1 MLRVQGCWIRD
12 SFRNH
17 TCYTHNAGNF
27 TTTAQTFKES
37 EPNKSSTMQASC
49 CNRQMLSCGRKK
61 FDLPAPFASDS
72 CVLEN
77 FELPDKRNR
86 EYLIKQHDED
96 SKKQKP
102 TSQNPVLFGEQAK
115 SSIENSSG
123 SDLSS
128 QNLGL
133 VELSTFFSSTL
144 CRFGLPVSFVV
155 CTFRLDILIWNTDFM
170 CGVTTGRLCKYK
182 SLRMAAGATNNIMV
196 GHSPPVKYPK
206 CENRK

>member
-1 MLRVQGCWIRD
+1 MRYSCLINITWRTLLKMRQLHLRKSHYFLQHGVDTVQV
-12 SFRNH
+12 
-17 TCYTHNAGNF
+17 
-27 TTTAQTFKES
+27 
-37 EPNKSSTMQASC
+37 M
-49 CNRQMLSCGRKK
+49 
-61 FDLPAPFASDS
+61 
-72 CVLEN
+72 
-77 FELPDKRNR
+77 RNR